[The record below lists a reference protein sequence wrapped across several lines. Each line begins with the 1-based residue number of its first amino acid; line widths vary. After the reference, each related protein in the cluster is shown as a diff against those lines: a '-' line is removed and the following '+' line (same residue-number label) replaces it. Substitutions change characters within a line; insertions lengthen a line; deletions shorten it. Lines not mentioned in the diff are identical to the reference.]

1 MDVFSIIAILTF
13 ALTIFLAFKQP
24 MVKIPFTS
32 KYVKINYGMAPLIGV
47 AILLATFT
55 INLNTAAA
63 GIIGSAQVKPWSIII
78 LIISLAYVCVSL
90 DYTGFFEYVSLKV
103 AKASKNSGRKLF
115 IYFFLL
121 TTLLTL
127 FTDNNIVILTMTLII
142 FYVAKNAGINPI
154 PFLFVQF
161 FTVNILGIA
170 LYIGNPANI
179 VAADAYGLGF
189 VEFAKWMLLP
199 AFLAGATCL
208 LLFWLLFRRDI
219 PRRIKPTKIEP
230 SSALKSR
237 RGAIFG
243 FAVLVLT
250 IIFMSLPTDLLGIP
264 LWGIALFFAM
274 VMIVHD
280 VISYRSKISA
290 ISSRMPWEVVPFL
303 IGLFIIVES
312 LAATGWTELLG
323 SQLASI
329 SGSTIAVVF
338 GVCILS
344 SLSAGV
350 MCNHPMSI
358 FFVRAFQSPAF
369 VAAPQAARLGGTLA
383 LIAGSSFGANLI
395 LIGSLAGIM
404 WTKILADKGCSITF
418 SQFSKR
424 GFLIMPIVMGVTCL
438 TFLVELALM
447 G

>member
-1 MDVFSIIAILTF
+1 
-13 ALTIFLAFKQP
+13 
-24 MVKIPFTS
+24 
-32 KYVKINYGMAPLIGV
+32 
-47 AILLATFT
+47 
-55 INLNTAAA
+55 
-63 GIIGSAQVKPWSIII
+63 
-78 LIISLAYVCVSL
+78 
-90 DYTGFFEYVSLKV
+90 
-103 AKASKNSGRKLF
+103 
-115 IYFFLL
+115 
-121 TTLLTL
+121 
-127 FTDNNIVILTMTLII
+127 
-142 FYVAKNAGINPI
+142 
-154 PFLFVQF
+154 
-161 FTVNILGIA
+161 
-170 LYIGNPANI
+170 
-179 VAADAYGLGF
+179 
-189 VEFAKWMLLP
+189 
-199 AFLAGATCL
+199 
-208 LLFWLLFRRDI
+208 
-219 PRRIKPTKIEP
+219 
-230 SSALKSR
+230 
-237 RGAIFG
+237 
-243 FAVLVLT
+243 
-250 IIFMSLPTDLLGIP
+250 
-264 LWGIALFFAM
+264 M

>member
-1 MDVFSIIAILTF
+1 LDIFSIVSMLTF

-32 KYVKINYGMAPLIGV
+32 RYVKINYGMAPLIGV

-63 GIIGSAQVKPWSIII
+63 GIVGSAQLKPWSIII
-78 LIISLAYVCVSL
+78 MIISLSYVCVSL
-90 DYTGFFEYVSLKV
+90 DYTGFFEYASLKV
-103 AKASKNSGRKLF
+103 ARASKNSGRRLF

-121 TTLLTL
+121 TTVLTL
-127 FTDNNIVILTMTLII
+127 FTDNDIVILTMTLII
-142 FYVAKNAGINPI
+142 FYVAKNAGMNPI
-154 PFLFVQF
+154 PFLLVQF
-161 FTVNILGIA
+161 FTVNIFGIA
-170 LYIGNPANI
+170 LYIGNPTNI
-179 VAADAYGLGF
+179 IAADAYGLGF

-199 AFLAGATCL
+199 SLLAGVTCL
-208 LLFWLLFRRDI
+208 IIFWLLFRRSI
-219 PRRIKPTKIEP
+219 PRRIKPAKIEP
-230 SSALKSR
+230 SSALKNR
-237 RGAIFG
+237 RGAMFG
-243 FAVLVLT
+243 FAMLALT
-250 IIFMSLPTDLLGIP
+250 IVFMSLPTNILGVP

-274 VMIVHD
+274 VMLVHD
-280 VISYRSKISA
+280 VVSYRSKITT
-290 ISSRMPWEVVPFL
+290 IYSRMPWEVVPFL

-323 SQLASI
+323 SQLALI
-329 SGSTIAVVF
+329 SGSTIAVVL

-358 FFVRAFQSPAF
+358 FFVRAMQSPAF
-369 VAAPQAARLGGTLA
+369 AAAPQTARLGGTLA
-383 LIAGSSFGANLI
+383 LIAGSSFGANLT

-404 WTKILADKGCSITF
+404 WVKILADKGCSITF

-424 GFLIMPIVMGVTCL
+424 GFLIMPIVIFVTCL
-438 TFLVELALM
+438 AIIAEIALM